1 MESDFG
7 DIALSGRYKS
17 TQSMQ
22 IKPVNVAG
30 HTKYK
35 LINKPIIHI
44 ALSWL
49 GSHQ

>member
-7 DIALSGRYKS
+7 DIALSGR
-17 TQSMQ
+17 SMQ